1 MRILIADDNAVSRRV
16 LEASLQ
22 NWDYEVISVDDG
34 QAAWDVFQSDD
45 APRLA
50 ILDWEMPE
58 LTGPEVCSMVRQ
70 RNRDTYTYILL
81 LTSKNE
87 KKDLIEGMNAG
98 ADDYIAKPFDQQ
110 ELRVRLRAGQ
120 RIIDLQ
126 DDLLVAREALRQ
138 QATHD
143 SLTGLKNRGTIVE
156 MLHMEMARDQR
167 MHDGLGL
174 VILDLD
180 LFKRINDTYGHAA
193 GDTVLKEC
201 ANRMASC
208 VRDYDS
214 IGRYGGEEFL
224 IVLPGCDEHC
234 TVAQAERM
242 LSAIR
247 TEPIMLES
255 GPVFV
260 TASLGAT
267 NLVSGVSGDK
277 LIQIA
282 DDALYRA
289 KHNGR
294 NRVEFIDANIAAS
307 EAPIGSGRIAGRA

>member
-1 MRILIADDNAVSRRV
+1 MRILIADDNGVSRRI
-16 LEASLQ
+16 LEASLKK
-22 NWDYEVISVDDG
+22 WDYDVVSVSDG
-34 QAAWDVFQSDD
+34 KAAWDVLQRDD

-58 LTGPEVCSMVRQ
+58 LTGPEVCAMVRQ
-70 RNRDTYTYILL
+70 QNREAYIYVLL
-81 LTSKNE
+81 LTSKSE

-126 DDLLVAREALRQ
+126 DDLLAAREALRQ

-156 MLHMEMARDQR
+156 TLQIEMSRQER
-167 MHDGLGL
+167 EHGRLGL

-180 LFKRINDTYGHAA
+180 LFKSVNDTYGHAA
-193 GDTVLKEC
+193 GDAVLKEC
-201 ANRMASC
+201 ARRMASSI
-208 VRDYDS
+208 RHYDS

-224 IVLPGCDEHC
+224 IVFPGCDEGC
-234 TVAQAERM
+234 ILAQAERI
-242 LSAIR
+242 LKTISSQ
-247 TEPIMLES
+247 PIEIEGGRLQI
-255 GPVFV
+255 

-267 NLVSGVSGDK
+267 NLVRGLNADK
-277 LIQIA
+277 LIHIA
-282 DDALYRA
+282 DDAMYRA

-294 NRVEFIDANIAAS
+294 NRVEYIAAES
-307 EAPIGSGRIAGRA
+307 YREEAPVAWA